1 VRIFQRWRQQTSF
14 KARIDDICDIAR
26 ATCRPEEIRIK
37 YSGCR
42 NTNDSARFA
51 MKKWITAAVV
61 FSFCLFGSSAFAQ
74 TGSTAPKKGQ
84 APPTA
89 QSDKDSEG
97 AEEPQQQEE
106 ETPKLAPVLWVMSV
120 EAMSSTHAPTLDVIR
135 VRGITSTDGWEE
147 AELVPLTKGT
157 PPDGMLDLAFV
168 AQAPTNSTSPSKSP
182 VIEAVFTLEP
192 GHPFKG
198 VRVHSATNRVTLK
211 GIPGYAEAPPPP
223 GDCTDCVGKYFV
235 AKGETAPA
243 NVNSGDVIHEENL
256 PKILHVVKPTEG
268 IGKLDSDPNRLT
280 IVIGDDGRIVIAVW
294 D

>member
-1 VRIFQRWRQQTSF
+1 
-14 KARIDDICDIAR
+14 
-26 ATCRPEEIRIK
+26 
-37 YSGCR
+37 
-42 NTNDSARFA
+42 
-51 MKKWITAAVV
+51 MKKWIFAAVI
-61 FSFCLFGSSAFAQ
+61 FSVGLFATSTFAQ
-74 TGSTAPKKGQ
+74 TGSSVPKKGQ

-89 QSDKDSEG
+89 QSAVPAEAPNEPEQPE
-97 AEEPQQQEE
+97 AEEPKE
-106 ETPKLAPVLWVMSV
+106 APVLWITSV

-135 VRGITSTDGWEE
+135 VRGITSTDGWED

-168 AQAPTNSTSPSKSP
+168 AKAPTDSTSPSKSP

-198 VRVHSATNRVTLK
+198 VRVHGATNRVTLK
-211 GIPGYAEAPPPP
+211 TIPGYAEAPPPP

-235 AKGETAPA
+235 AKGETAPSGVSA
-243 NVNSGDVIHEENL
+243 NEVIHEESL
-256 PKILHVVKPTEG
+256 PKMLHVVKPAEG
-268 IGKLDSDPNRLT
+268 LGKMDSDPNRLT

>member
-1 VRIFQRWRQQTSF
+1 
-14 KARIDDICDIAR
+14 
-26 ATCRPEEIRIK
+26 
-37 YSGCR
+37 
-42 NTNDSARFA
+42 

-61 FSFCLFGSSAFAQ
+61 FSVWLFGTCAFAQ
-74 TGSTAPKKGQ
+74 TGSTTPKKGQ
-84 APPTA
+84 APATA
-89 QSDKDSEG
+89 QSAAPAEG
-97 AEEPQQQEE
+97 PDEPEQQEAE
-106 ETPKLAPVLWVMSV
+106 APKVAPVLWITSV
-120 EAMSSTHAPTLDVIR
+120 EAMSSTHGPTLDVIR
-135 VRGITSTDGWEE
+135 VRGITSTDGWEG

-168 AQAPTNSTSPSKSP
+168 AEAPPNSTSPSKSP

-198 VRVHSATNRVTLK
+198 VRVHGATNRVTLK
-211 GIPGYAEAPPPP
+211 AIPGYAEAPPPP

-235 AKGETAPA
+235 AKGETAP
-243 NVNSGDVIHEENL
+243 SGVGSDSVIHEESL

-280 IVIGDDGRIVIAVW
+280 LVIGDDGRIVIAVW

>member
-1 VRIFQRWRQQTSF
+1 
-14 KARIDDICDIAR
+14 
-26 ATCRPEEIRIK
+26 
-37 YSGCR
+37 
-42 NTNDSARFA
+42 
-51 MKKWITAAVV
+51 MKKWMIAAVV
-61 FSFCLFGSSAFAQ
+61 FGVCLFGICAFAQ

-84 APPTA
+84 APQTA
-89 QSDKDSEG
+89 QSGAPPEG
-97 AEEPQQQEE
+97 SEEPEQQEA
-106 ETPKLAPVLWVMSV
+106 ETPKVAPVLWVTSV

-168 AQAPTNSTSPSKSP
+168 AQAPANSTSPSKSP

-198 VRVHSATNRVTLK
+198 VRVHGATNRVTLK
-211 GIPGYAEAPPPP
+211 AIPGYAEAPPPP
-223 GDCTDCVGKYFV
+223 ADCTDCVGKYFV
-235 AKGETAPA
+235 AKGETAPSGVSA
-243 NVNSGDVIHEENL
+243 NEVIHEETL